1 MCAQIFFP
9 IYHYQIYAYLAFV
22 SSLIKKLTV
31 HAQKYFSGLYL
42 LSTGC
47 QNRKAFISNTRNC
60 RTLIHH
66 LSSECPQM
74 SLSNFGGHF
83 SASLRF
89 DSLMLTAVAVTAPAE
104 AVGDSGP
111 LSPGLTNQRHQAE
124 F

>member
-1 MCAQIFFP
+1 MFKISK
-9 IYHYQIYAYLAFV
+9 YL
-22 SSLIKKLTV
+22 
-31 HAQKYFSGLYL
+31 
-42 LSTGC
+42 
-47 QNRKAFISNTRNC
+47 AFISNIPKR
-60 RTLIHH
+60 RTLMHH

-74 SLSNFGGHF
+74 SLCNFGGHF

-104 AVGDSGP
+104 AVGDGGP

>member
-1 MCAQIFFP
+1 MC
-9 IYHYQIYAYLAFV
+9 
-22 SSLIKKLTV
+22 IKFTE
-31 HAQKYFSGLYL
+31 YFSGLYL
-42 LSTGC
+42 LNKIKSVIFLTGC
-47 QNRKAFISNTRNC
+47 QNQKAFISNIPKR
-60 RTLIHH
+60 RTLMHH

-74 SLSNFGGHF
+74 SLCNFGGHF

-104 AVGDSGP
+104 AVGDGGP